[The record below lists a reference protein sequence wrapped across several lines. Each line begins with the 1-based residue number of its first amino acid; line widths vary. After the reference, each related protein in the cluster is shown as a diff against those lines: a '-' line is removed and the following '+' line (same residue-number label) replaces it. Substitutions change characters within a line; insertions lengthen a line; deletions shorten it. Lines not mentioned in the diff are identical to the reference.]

1 MQPPLAIGGTRRL
14 SETGSTQRI
23 GKVMMILAWVAGLSL
38 AAIWFSGVEE
48 RRINPNQE
56 PESVATD
63 SGVEVRLQSNAQGHY
78 LLGGQIN
85 GRDVTFLLDTGAT
98 FVAIPA
104 RVADRLDLP
113 RGQRITVNTANG
125 MADSF
130 TTSIDSLR
138 LGEIALENVN
148 AGIVPGMGG
157 EEILLGMSALRQLD
171 FSQRG
176 GELILRQYR
185 QTEDM
190 YE

>member
-1 MQPPLAIGGTRRL
+1 L

-23 GKVMMILAWVAGLSL
+23 GKIMMILAWVAGLSL
-38 AAIWFSGVEE
+38 AAMWFSGLEE
-48 RRINPNQE
+48 RRINPNQT
-56 PESVATD
+56 PESITTD
-63 SGVEVRLQSNAQGHY
+63 RAIEVRLQSNAQGHY

-104 RVADRLDLP
+104 GVADRLGLP
-113 RGQRITVNTANG
+113 RGRRIAVNTANG
-125 MADSF
+125 MADSY
-130 TTSIDSLR
+130 TTRIDSLR
-138 LGEIALENVN
+138 LGAIGLVNVN
-148 AGIVPGMGG
+148 AGIVPGMDG

-185 QTEDM
+185 
-190 YE
+190 